1 MSTRAP
7 LTSDPRAERAG
18 ARRWRTRLAA
28 FGRWT
33 IDVWLPPDRVHDP
46 SFAPRARTGV
56 ALLLGT
62 LVITLLNIVM
72 QSFRFGDLGDEL
84 RQLNAT
90 MGCGAVAVMLFGLV
104 MLRAFGTLRLSAHL
118 LITYLLAYYVVFTL
132 YTGGALSPV
141 AYCMLAFP
149 LGALVVLG
157 RGAAIAWLGIVVLTL
172 GTVHALHT
180 SGHVFELPSTRAHRD
195 TFWMTCTM
203 GLTAISFATV
213 WAFDRSRT
221 RALAI
226 LEEANREL
234 TLARRSADEAS
245 ASKSAFLQSMSHE
258 IRTPLM
264 AVLGYADVTLEEAP
278 EGALSPEDQLAI
290 STIAQSGHNLLR
302 IVDDLLDIASIE
314 SGRIEIRPEHTDVD
328 ALLATLT
335 DLLGHQAEMNDA
347 RLDAQ
352 REAGAPAALDAD
364 RLRLQQVLVNLVGN
378 AIKFSA
384 GGSVRLSAKPLPHSD
399 AWIRFEVTDS
409 GIGMTPEQVTRLF
422 RRFSQAEA
430 GTARRFGGTG
440 LGLSISALLVES
452 MGGAISC
459 ESQPGQ
465 GSTFRVDLPLTCPER
480 DAPAARDAAP
490 APAMAT
496 SDAPAGL
503 RCRVLVVDDTHDNR
517 RLIQHFLERGGAD
530 VTTAASGAEAL
541 ERFLQSRQTGNLHD
555 VIVMD
560 IQMPGMDGFAA
571 RRALREHGCDAPIV
585 ALTAHAMVSERARCL
600 ADGFDD
606 YASKPIDRAA
616 LITLVARNAARGRAP
631 SQTDAR
637 RQEQP
642 AAKSRSGLAR
652 LSEALVDRFTP
663 LHAPDAALARRRTR
677 TLLAVSASLAVVL
690 SVELWPMARVWPVE
704 ISRWMLPLVAL
715 SALVLLLLPLVYRRT
730 ASIALPVHALAA
742 FVTALNLALAYLSGG
757 PGSPV
762 CAWLALLPISVY
774 AMTGPGPATF
784 WLGVALAEQVG
795 FWLAANLGVPMTNYI
810 APDQAAFSA
819 TTSNVNAGILI
830 ALVAMAHERA
840 RSEAVETLASAN
852 RWLDEARAQAERASQ
867 TKALFLANVSH
878 ELRTP
883 LTAILGFADVL
894 IERAQATWP
903 AQRGDAAL
911 DALDRIRGSGQQ
923 LLRLINDLLDFAKVD
938 AGSLS
943 IELIPVELAPLL
955 ERTLEPHRAE
965 ARAKGLRL
973 ELELDASLPARI
985 ASDPLRLAQVVGN
998 LSENAVKFTQAGHV
1012 TVSVGAQRGADQAW
1026 LRIAI
1031 EDSGP
1036 GIPAEHLPA
1045 LFSAFHQVDASS
1057 QRERGGSGLGLA
1069 LCQRL
1074 VERMGGSIRAE
1085 STLGAGSR
1093 FTFELP
1099 LREVQEAPPEDAART
1114 RRTAPAVVRG
1124 LRLLLA
1130 EDGVPNQRLIT
1141 RVLGDAGAQVDLVDN
1156 GQHAVQSALE
1166 QLRQNRPYDLILMDV
1181 EMPTLD
1187 GLAATRALRD
1197 AGYPGPILALT
1208 AHSLGEDRERC
1219 LAAGCN
1225 DVASKPIEWASLYL
1239 QIASLCADRADKPS

>member
-7 LTSDPRAERAG
+7 LTSDPRAERAS
-18 ARRWRTRLAA
+18 APRWRTRISTFARLA
-28 FGRWT
+28 
-33 IDVWLPPDRVHDP
+33 IDVWLPPERAHDP

-84 RQLNAT
+84 RHLNAT

-104 MLRAFGTLRLSAHL
+104 MLRVFGALRLSAHL

-157 RGAAIAWLGIVVLTL
+157 RGAALAWLGIVVLTL
-172 GTVHALHT
+172 GVVYLLHT

-245 ASKSAFLQSMSHE
+245 ASKSAFLQTMSHE

-264 AVLGYADVTLEEAP
+264 AVLGYADIALEEAP
-278 EGALSPEDQLAI
+278 EGAFSPEDQLAI

-335 DLLGHQAEMNDA
+335 ELLGHQAAMNDA
-347 RLDAQ
+347 RLSAQ
-352 REAGAPAALDAD
+352 RETGAPAVLHAD

-384 GGSVRLSAKPLPHSD
+384 GGSVRLSAQPLPHSE
-399 AWIRFEVTDS
+399 AWIRFEVSDS

-452 MGGAISC
+452 MGGAITC
-459 ESQPGQ
+459 ESRPGQ
-465 GSTFRVDLPLTCPER
+465 GSTFRVDLPLVSTRPAAGAEPQAVRSPER
-480 DAPAARDAAP
+480 LD
-490 APAMAT
+490 
-496 SDAPAGL
+496 
-503 RCRVLVVDDTHDNR
+503 CRVLVVDDTHDNR

-530 VTTAASGAEAL
+530 VTIAASGAEAL
-541 ERFLQSRQTGNLHD
+541 ERFEQSRQAGTPHD

-571 RRALREHGCDAPIV
+571 RRALRERGCDAPIV

-616 LITLVARNAARGRAP
+616 LLELVARNAARGRAP
-631 SQTDAR
+631 SQADVT

-642 AAKSRSGLAR
+642 AATSRSGFAR
-652 LSEALVDRFTP
+652 VTEALVDRFTP
-663 LHAPDAALARRRTR
+663 PHAPDTALARRRTR
-677 TLLAVSASLAVVL
+677 TLLAVSVALAIVL
-690 SVELWPMARVWPVE
+690 SVELWPLGRVWPVE

-715 SALVLLLLPLVYRRT
+715 SALVLLLLPFVYHRT
-730 ASIALPVHALAA
+730 ASIVLPVHALAT
-742 FVTALNLALAYLSGG
+742 FVSILNVALAYLSGG

-762 CAWLALLPISVY
+762 CAWLAIIPISVY

-784 WLGVALAEQVG
+784 WLGVAFAEQLG
-795 FWLAANLGVPMTNYI
+795 FWLAANLGVTMADYVT
-810 APDQAAFSA
+810 PDQAAFSA
-819 TTSNVNAGILI
+819 TTSNINAGILI

-894 IERAQATWP
+894 IERAR
-903 AQRGDAAL
+903 RGTAAL
-911 DALDRIRGSGQQ
+911 DALDRIRRSGQQ
-923 LLRLINDLLDFAKVD
+923 LLRRINDLLDFAKVD

-965 ARAKGLRL
+965 ARTKGLRF
-973 ELELDASLPARI
+973 ELALDATLPARI
-985 ASDPLRLAQVVGN
+985 ATDPLRLAQVVGN
-998 LSENAVKFTQAGHV
+998 LSENAVKFTLAGHV
-1012 TVSVGAQRGADQAW
+1012 TVSAGTQRDGDQTW
-1026 LRIAI
+1026 LRIAV

-1036 GIPAEHLPA
+1036 GIPAEHLPS

-1099 LREVQEAPPEDAART
+1099 LREVQDAPREDAART
-1114 RRTAPAVVRG
+1114 RRPAPAVVRG

-1156 GQHAVQSALE
+1156 GQHAVHSALE
-1166 QLRQNRPYDLILMDV
+1166 RLRQNRPYDLILMDV
-1181 EMPTLD
+1181 EMPKLD

-1197 AGYPGPILALT
+1197 AGYSGPILALT
-1208 AHSLGEDRERC
+1208 AHSLREDRERC

-1239 QIASLCADRADKPS
+1239 LIASLCADRADKPS